1 MRRAAIAAFRFALGA
16 APSAA
21 RAEAVP
27 GASASAES
35 ARRALALDRD
45 ARRAGSRGFVA
56 SRAASRERPERAFGG
71 ERAGGEGRDRGRGGR
86 GPGGRGGGRGP
97 GGRGHGDA
105 GARGAPRDRDA
116 SAARGTAKR
125 PPKRPP
131 PSGTARALPSR
142 FAGLEEDGEEDATR
156 ARAGLARA
164 GLARAGPA
172 SESPPASASSRS
184 SSQPPAPAAA
194 PRVVSLTAGITI
206 AALARKLGVPA
217 ERVERTLADLGETPA
232 SDQEA
237 IASAELVELVALE
250 LVDDA
255 AVRVEVA
262 DADASKPSSKTSDPP
277 RRAVV
282 AVMGHVDHGKTTL
295 LDTLRRTSVAA
306 TEAGG
311 ITQHV
316 GAFVVPL
323 FSPGDEDTKNGEEN
337 DSTHTGA
344 SSSLTFLDTPGHAAF
359 SAMRKRGASVTDVA
373 VLVCAADDGV
383 MPQTLE
389 AAAHIRAANCAF
401 VVALTKCDAPGAD
414 PARVRD
420 QLVASGIRLDSVP
433 GGDVQSVEVSAKTGQ
448 GMEDLRMALSLEAEA
463 LNLTAP
469 VEDAEALGTV
479 LEARLDPGRGV
490 VIHGLLRRGRLR
502 VGDFVVA
509 GCAYGRVRRLV
520 GADGRDACEVKGVGP
535 SEPFELAGLRR
546 APDAGDQVAFASTEA
561 RARRVADARARR
573 REEAR
578 RGALDASLTPG
589 TRHTQYE
596 LEHTHA
602 PAGERGKAASRKMA
616 VKSRLRASGVGAREG
631 RESGLAEDELRRADA
646 ELGARAPADSEGASG
661 YYSSTSS
668 SVPRALCAIVKADAQ
683 GTAEAVRDSLLG
695 LGTGAVGVRVVYLGV
710 GPVTA
715 SDVALAAAVGG
726 PVLAFNVREVSNEV
740 EKLARAEGV
749 TVVNRRVI
757 YHLLDAAGDML
768 AGLAPER
775 RVEEIAGEAEV
786 RRVFDLSDRRGNKAD
801 IVAGCVVNR
810 GTLDGDAKFRVV
822 RDGRAVHEGLLDC
835 ASIRRHRSE
844 TRTVGKGGECGVS
857 LEGFDDVRPG
867 DQIQCVTFVM
877 KRAKVEK
884 VDTGGSRVVEEDSG

>member
-1 MRRAAIAAFRFALGA
+1 
-16 APSAA
+16 
-21 RAEAVP
+21 
-27 GASASAES
+27 
-35 ARRALALDRD
+35 
-45 ARRAGSRGFVA
+45 
-56 SRAASRERPERAFGG
+56 
-71 ERAGGEGRDRGRGGR
+71 
-86 GPGGRGGGRGP
+86 
-97 GGRGHGDA
+97 
-105 GARGAPRDRDA
+105 
-116 SAARGTAKR
+116 
-125 PPKRPP
+125 
-131 PSGTARALPSR
+131 
-142 FAGLEEDGEEDATR
+142 
-156 ARAGLARA
+156 
-164 GLARAGPA
+164 
-172 SESPPASASSRS
+172 
-184 SSQPPAPAAA
+184 
-194 PRVVSLTAGITI
+194 
-206 AALARKLGVPA
+206 
-217 ERVERTLADLGETPA
+217 VERTLADLGEAPA

-255 AVRVEVA
+255 ETRVEVA
-262 DADASKPSSKTSDPP
+262 DADASKPSRRFSSDPP

-323 FSPGDEDTKNGEEN
+323 VLGLGDEKNKDARDGG
-337 DSTHTGA
+337 DDDPLVPSGA
-344 SSSLTFLDTPGHAAF
+344 PSSLTFLDTPGHAAF

-469 VEDAEALGTV
+469 VDDAEALGTV

-578 RGALDASLTPG
+578 RGALDAFTPA
-589 TRHTQYE
+589 RRTQYE

-616 VKSRLRASGVGAREG
+616 VKSRLRAAGVGAREG
-631 RESGLAEDELRRADA
+631 RESGLADDELRRADE
-646 ELGARAPADSEGASG
+646 ELGALADSH
-661 YYSSTSS
+661 SSTSS

-740 EKLARAEGV
+740 EKLAKAEGV
-749 TVVNRRVI
+749 MVVNRRVI

-775 RVEEIAGEAEV
+775 RVEEVAGEAEV

-857 LEGFDDVRPG
+857 LEGFADVRPG